1 MNSGQP
7 EKSTKWKSNLHFP
20 AIPSSALR
28 LKLECSMSSV
38 LHNIQIIWDKPS
50 LSNKMDFG
58 FKTEL
63 PSKVGQKIQ
72 TKIAQS
78 RTFNPS
84 LTDQWFKTQGNNY

>member
-1 MNSGQP
+1 
-7 EKSTKWKSNLHFP
+7 
-20 AIPSSALR
+20 
-28 LKLECSMSSV
+28 
-38 LHNIQIIWDKPS
+38 
-50 LSNKMDFG
+50 MDFG